1 MKKFLNWLKGPS
13 SDFILFIVLLVLI
26 NIAGQKAFV
35 RFDLTEP
42 KSYSISKASANIV
55 KNLDEPLSV
64 RVFFDKNLPSPY
76 NSVAQYVEDFLE
88 EYKSAANKNF
98 TVTFMDVSKDENLAL
113 ARDFGLHQVQIQEV
127 KNNEVGFKQAYMGL
141 VITYGPNVELIDPI
155 SSTDGFEYKLTSTIS
170 KMINTTDS
178 LANLPKGQKIKVT
191 VYLTDTLKKLRISG
205 MDQVEGLV
213 EDAFKEVNKQK
224 QDRLEF
230 AVVHPSAME
239 AKEFVE
245 RYGIQGLTYTNGDG
259 AKETGVFGVVVES
272 GENFRVLPVQ
282 VQQSIF
288 GFAVGG
294 LDGLVD
300 SINENIQSLV
310 SKPTQIGYITGHNE
324 LPLNEEKYA
333 QNFEKII
340 SGMYELVELN
350 LSETDIPANM
360 SCIIINGPQFD
371 FEEKELYEI
380 DQFIMRGGNVMFLI
394 DGMNTMGAAAYYN
407 NGTPQYQKNEINLDR
422 LLEKYGVKRGLNFVM
437 DQNCY
442 AQANQQYGKL
452 EFYWAPILQ
461 KKNLAKNHP
470 ITKNLGYVIMLQ
482 NSSLDVSE
490 AEANKD
496 VNVTVLAKSSDKSWI
511 IDKEDIML
519 NPLMITD
526 PKDPSRYKSE
536 NLAVLLEGKF
546 ESAFDEA
553 PVIEDE
559 DEDDEEGEEDETE
572 TKAAAAEAQNESD
585 ISTDSHI
592 KKSKVPGKIF
602 VTGTSYITT
611 YQVLDATASS
621 PIAMFLLNTVDYL
634 NGNEDLCT
642 MRSKGLSLNTLEVKS
657 QNAAKIVQYFNE
669 FGLAVLV
676 ALAGFIV
683 WRLRSKRKARI
694 NRKYN
699 PDDDRFRTKAGK
711 ESGKKVAAEEAS
723 SEDK

>member
-1 MKKFLNWLKGPS
+1 MKKFINWLKGPS
-13 SDFILFIVLLVLI
+13 SDFILFLVLLVLI

-42 KSYSISKASANIV
+42 KSYSISKASASVV
-55 KNLDEPLSV
+55 KNLEEPLSI

-98 TVTFMDVSKDENLAL
+98 TVTFMDNSKEENLAL
-113 ARDFGLHQVQIQEV
+113 ARDFGLHQIQIQEV
-127 KNNEVGFKQAYMGL
+127 KNNEVGLKQAYMGL
-141 VITYGPNVELIDPI
+141 VITYGANVELIDPI
-155 SSTDGFEYKLTSTIS
+155 TSTDGFEYKLTSTIS
-170 KMINTTDS
+170 KMISMTDS
-178 LANLPKGQKIKVT
+178 LASLPKGQKIKVT
-191 VYLTDTLKKLRISG
+191 VYLTNTLKNLRISG
-205 MDQVEGLV
+205 MDQVEKLV
-213 EDAFKEVNKQK
+213 ESAYKEVNNQK
-224 QDRLEF
+224 QDRLEYQ
-230 AVVHPSAME
+230 VIHPAASDAP
-239 AKEFVE
+239 ALIE
-245 RYGIQGLTYTNGDG
+245 RYGLQGLTYNIGNGV
-259 AKETGVFGVVVES
+259 KETGVFGVVIES
-272 GENFRVLPVQ
+272 GDNFRVLPVQ

-288 GFAVGG
+288 GFAVAG
-294 LDGLVD
+294 LDELVD

-310 SKPTQIGYITGHNE
+310 SKPTQVGYITGHNE
-324 LPLNEEKYA
+324 LPLTEEKYA
-333 QNFEKII
+333 QNLEKIV
-340 SGMYELVELN
+340 SGMYQLEELDLKEK
-350 LSETDIPANM
+350 SIPANM

-380 DQFIMRGGNVMFLI
+380 DQFIMRGGNVMFLV

-407 NGTPQYQKNEINLDR
+407 SGTPQYQKNEINLDR

-442 AQANQQYGKL
+442 TQANQQYGKL
-452 EFYWAPILQ
+452 NYYWAPILQ

-496 VNVTVLAKSSDKSWI
+496 VNVTVLATTSDKAWT
-511 IDKEDIML
+511 IDREDIML

-526 PKDPSRYKSE
+526 PNDPSRYKKE

-553 PVIEDE
+553 PVFEDDDDD
-559 DEDDEEGEEDETE
+559 DEDDDSEE
-572 TKAAAAEAQNESD
+572 TKPVEKPVENESD
-585 ISTDSHI
+585 ITATSHLSR
-592 KKSKVPGKIF
+592 SKIPAKIF
-602 VTGTSYITT
+602 VVGTSYITT

-621 PIAMFLLNTVDYL
+621 PIAMFLLNTIDYL

-657 QNAAKIVQYFNE
+657 QKAAKTVQYFNE

-683 WRLRSKRKARI
+683 WRLRSRRKSRI

-699 PDDDRFRTKAGK
+699 PDDDRFRTKSGK
-711 ESGKKVAAEEAS
+711 EAGKKVAENEAS
-723 SEDK
+723 SEEK

>member
-42 KSYSISKASANIV
+42 KSYSISKASANLV
-55 KNLDEPLSV
+55 KNLDEPLSI
-64 RVFFDKNLPSPY
+64 RVFFDKNLPAPY

-98 TVTFMDVSKDENLAL
+98 SVTFMDISKEENLAL

-127 KNNEVGFKQAYMGL
+127 KNNEVGLKQAYMGL
-141 VITYGPNVELIDPI
+141 VISYGASVELIDPI

-170 KMINTTDS
+170 KMISTTDS
-178 LANLPKGQKIKVT
+178 LASLPKGQKIKIT
-191 VYLTDTLKKLRISG
+191 VYLTNTLKNLRISG
-205 MDQVEGLV
+205 MDQVEKLV
-213 EDAFKEVNKQK
+213 ENAYKEVNNQK
-224 QDRLEF
+224 QDRLDF
-230 AVVHPSAME
+230 QVIHPAASDAVALI
-239 AKEFVE
+239 E
-245 RYGIQGLTYTNGDG
+245 RYGIQGLTYNSGNGV
-259 AKETGVFGVVVES
+259 KETGVFGVVIES
-272 GENFRVLPVQ
+272 GDNFRVLPVQ

-288 GFAVGG
+288 GFAVAG
-294 LDGLVD
+294 LDELVD

-310 SKPTQIGYITGHNE
+310 SKPTQVGYITGHNE
-324 LPLNEEKYA
+324 LPLTEEKYA

-350 LSETDIPANM
+350 LSEDKIPANM
-360 SCIIINGPQFD
+360 SSIIINGPQFD

-407 NGTPQYQKNEINLDR
+407 SGTPQYQKNEINLDR

-442 AQANQQYGKL
+442 TQANQQYGKL
-452 EFYWAPILQ
+452 NYYWAPILQ

-490 AEANKD
+490 A
-496 VNVTVLAKSSDKSWI
+496 VLATTSDKAWT

-526 PKDPSRYKSE
+526 PNDPARYKKE

-553 PVIEDE
+553 PIIEEDE
-559 DEDDEEGEEDETE
+559 DEEDEDEESTE
-572 TKAAAAEAQNESD
+572 PKPVKKPVENESD
-585 ISTDSHI
+585 ITTSNHL
-592 KKSKVPGKIF
+592 KKSKIPGKIF
-602 VTGTSYITT
+602 VVGTSYITT

-621 PIAMFLLNTVDYL
+621 PIAMFLLNAVDYL
-634 NGNEDLCT
+634 NGNEDFCT
-642 MRSKGLSLNTLEVKS
+642 MRTKGLSLNTLTVKS
-657 QNAAKIVQYFNE
+657 AAFAKIMQYFNQ
-669 FGLAVLV
+669 FGLVVLV
-676 ALAGFIV
+676 AVCGLVI
-683 WRLRSKRKARI
+683 LKKRNARRKQI
-694 NRKYN
+694 DEKYN
-699 PDDDRFRTKAGK
+699 PDDERRIK
-711 ESGKKVAAEEAS
+711 
-723 SEDK
+723 

>member
-42 KSYSISKASANIV
+42 KSYSISKASANLV
-55 KNLDEPLSV
+55 KNLDEPLSI
-64 RVFFDKNLPSPY
+64 RVFFDKNLPAPY

-98 TVTFMDVSKDENLAL
+98 SVTFMDISKEENLAL

-127 KNNEVGFKQAYMGL
+127 KNNEVGLKQAYMGL
-141 VITYGPNVELIDPI
+141 VISYGASVELIDPI

-170 KMINTTDS
+170 KMISTTDS
-178 LANLPKGQKIKVT
+178 LASLPKGQKIKIT
-191 VYLTDTLKKLRISG
+191 VYLTNTLKNLRISG
-205 MDQVEGLV
+205 MDQVEKLV
-213 EDAFKEVNKQK
+213 ENAYKEVNNQK
-224 QDRLEF
+224 QDRLDF
-230 AVVHPSAME
+230 QVIHPAASDAVALI
-239 AKEFVE
+239 E
-245 RYGIQGLTYTNGDG
+245 RYGIQGLTYNSGNGV
-259 AKETGVFGVVVES
+259 KETGVFGVVIES
-272 GENFRVLPVQ
+272 GDNFRVLPVQ

-288 GFAVGG
+288 GFAVAG
-294 LDGLVD
+294 LDELVD

-310 SKPTQIGYITGHNE
+310 SKPTQVGYITGHNE
-324 LPLNEEKYA
+324 LPLTEEKYA

-350 LSETDIPANM
+350 LSEDKIPANM
-360 SCIIINGPQFD
+360 SSIIINGPQFD

-407 NGTPQYQKNEINLDR
+407 SGTPQYQKNEINLDR

-442 AQANQQYGKL
+442 TQANQQYGKL
-452 EFYWAPILQ
+452 NYYWAPILQ

-496 VNVTVLAKSSDKSWI
+496 INVTVLATTSDKAWT
-511 IDKEDIML
+511 IDREDIML

-526 PKDPSRYKSE
+526 PNDPARYKKE

-553 PVIEDE
+553 PIIEEDE
-559 DEDDEEGEEDETE
+559 DEEDEDEESTE
-572 TKAAAAEAQNESD
+572 PKPVKKPVENESD
-585 ISTDSHI
+585 ITTSNHL
-592 KKSKVPGKIF
+592 KKSKIPGKIF

-611 YQVLDATASS
+611 YQVLAATASS
-621 PIAMFLLNTVDYL
+621 PIAMFILNTVDYL
-634 NGNEDLCT
+634 NGNEDLFT

-657 QNAAKIVQYFNE
+657 QKAAKTVQYFNE

-683 WRLRSKRKARI
+683 WRMRSRRKARI

-699 PDDDRFRTKAGK
+699 PDDTRFRTKAKK
-711 ESGKKVAAEEAS
+711 ESDEKAV